1 MLHNLGMNLV
11 RAFLLEALQRVADG
25 GDIDMTEL
33 DTAVPNPRSL
43 DRHEKSAW
51 EELSHWADDGDIRE
65 RDQRY
70 AQLKRER
77 MSDHAAALTANGR

>member
-1 MLHNLGMNLV
+1 MNPV
-11 RAFLLEALQRVADG
+11 RAFLLEALQRVANG
-25 GDIDMTEL
+25 GDIDRTEL

-43 DRHEKSAW
+43 DRNEKSAW

-70 AQLKRER
+70 AEFKREWMR
-77 MSDHAAALTANGR
+77 DHVAALTANGS